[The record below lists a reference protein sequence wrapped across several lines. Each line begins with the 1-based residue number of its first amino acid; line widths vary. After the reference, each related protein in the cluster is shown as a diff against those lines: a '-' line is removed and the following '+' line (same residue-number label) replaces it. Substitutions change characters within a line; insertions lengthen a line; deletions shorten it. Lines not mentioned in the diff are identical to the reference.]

1 MAKIKKI
8 LINGMMLM
16 VKKISLLGLSVLVLV
31 SQSAFAADSQQWFPM
46 ATGQNVR
53 MSAKGDS
60 FRNINGSSSLLVQYE
75 DTEHKTVE
83 YYKVSVK
90 NSDCD
95 NGYGK
100 LNYFD
105 LDGKFIT
112 KVDYVSSGRSVG
124 AEVGDFICGVRKG
137 LSQK

>member
-8 LINGMMLM
+8 LISGMMLM
-16 VKKISLLGLSVLVLV
+16 VKKISLLGLSVLLLV

-46 ATGQNVR
+46 ATGQDVR
-53 MSAKGDS
+53 MSAKGGS
-60 FRNINGSSSLLVQYE
+60 FRNIDGSSSLLVQYE

-95 NGYGK
+95 NGW
-100 LNYFD
+100 L
-105 LDGKFIT
+105 
-112 KVDYVSSGRSVG
+112 
-124 AEVGDFICGVRKG
+124 C
-137 LSQK
+137 